1 MVHPEVLRRRLQK
14 IDEYVEYL
22 ERAQNYSLEELDDDL
37 ERQAA
42 VERMLQLS
50 IEALVDMG
58 AHVITDEGLGT
69 YERSR
74 DVPGILN
81 DHGYLGSDLCETWE
95 QMIGL
100 RDILVHQYL
109 EVDIER
115 LYDILQEELDDIQ
128 RIADIFNQF
137 L

>member
-1 MVHPEVLRRRLQK
+1 MKNFDAIAVTGSTVRRRKMNCRSCLHPGAGTT
-14 IDEYVEYL
+14 
-22 ERAQNYSLEELDDDL
+22 RASSLRGRRRAEVHIEIS
-37 ERQAA
+37 
-42 VERMLQLS
+42 QL
-50 IEALVDMG
+50 V
-58 AHVITDEGLGT
+58 
-69 YERSR
+69 
-74 DVPGILN
+74 
-81 DHGYLGSDLCETWE
+81 LCETWE